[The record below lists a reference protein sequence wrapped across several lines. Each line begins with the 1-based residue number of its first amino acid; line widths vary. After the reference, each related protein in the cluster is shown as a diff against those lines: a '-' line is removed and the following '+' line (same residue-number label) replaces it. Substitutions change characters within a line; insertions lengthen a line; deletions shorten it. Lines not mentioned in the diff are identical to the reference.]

1 MDADVRALL
10 EEGYDEVLALFR
22 DHRRALEALADA
34 LLDRETLTGAEAMDV
49 LVAHGLGEGKA
60 AA

>member
-1 MDADVRALL
+1 MRG
-10 EEGYDEVLALFR
+10 EHI
-22 DHRRALEALADA
+22 HRLGADA

-49 LVAHGLGEGKA
+49 LAAHGLGEGKA